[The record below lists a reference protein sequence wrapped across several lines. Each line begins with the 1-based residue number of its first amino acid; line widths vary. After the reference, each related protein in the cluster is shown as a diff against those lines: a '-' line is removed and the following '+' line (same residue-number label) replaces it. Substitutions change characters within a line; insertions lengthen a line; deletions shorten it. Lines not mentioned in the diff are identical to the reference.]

1 MNKIITSFV
10 NGILAGICISIG
22 GTVFLMTDNK
32 FIGAI
37 LFTVGLFT
45 ICTLKFNLYTGKV
58 CYVFENKPSYTF
70 LLLPIWV
77 GNLLGT
83 FLTAKAELLT
93 RIGPALSEKADK
105 LCDTKLNDNL
115 LSIFILSF
123 FCNIL
128 IYIAVECFAK
138 CPNDIG
144 KYIGL
149 FFGVVVFIICGFEHC
164 VANMYYFSVA
174 SKWSLKTLFYVITMT
189 VGNSIGGIFIPAIKL
204 LLNRAERKEMIK

>member
-1 MNKIITSFV
+1 MNKIITSFI

-22 GTVFLMTDNK
+22 GTAFLMTDNK

-70 LLLPIWV
+70 LLLPIWF

-105 LCDTKLNDNL
+105 LCDTKLSDNL

-174 SKWSLKTLFYVITMT
+174 SKWSLKTLLYVMTMT
-189 VGNSIGGIFIPAIKL
+189 AGNSVGGIFIPAIRL
-204 LLNRAERKEMIK
+204 FLNKAERKQTK